1 MYFLKC
7 TSVTCFTY
15 SEKQILCLSP
25 QNTNLVISR
34 ETINA
39 QALFK
44 LISFLAKSSKNKTS
58 TKNINNKTYFRF
70 NLLITVVI
78 SMPEYASSTKILD
91 MLMHL
96 EFAKCYHNDKTIRDP
111 VSIESIGIHLDNNYW
126 YAIECDSENSN
137 SKHLRLTTQYT
148 WCTRWRNFITHRHN
162 ILGFSFVRH
171 LPCALYRVAL
181 FTGFY

>member
-25 QNTNLVISR
+25 QNTNFVISR
-34 ETINA
+34 ETIN
-39 QALFK
+39 ALFK

-70 NLLITVVI
+70 NDLLITVVT
-78 SMPEYASSTKILD
+78 SMQEYASSRKILD

-96 EFAKCYHNDKTIRDP
+96 EFAKRCHNDKTIRDP
-111 VSIESIGIHLDNNYW
+111 VPIKSIGIHLDNNYW
-126 YAIECDSENSN
+126 YTIECDSENSN

-148 WCTRWRNFITHRHN
+148 CTRWRNFITHRHN
-162 ILGFSFVRH
+162 IFGFH
-171 LPCALYRVAL
+171 L
-181 FTGFY
+181 